1 MTTTEE
7 LMEYSDNTEMDPSIL
22 LIGKQLSS
30 CLIHEGVERFLID
43 AGPFLNGKA
52 VNIDK
57 DTLRRIFIALPKPS
71 NNFSYNV
78 PVYSNLD
85 DYQLDADDQFL
96 IPTPQEL
103 FKLALTHLSEAES
116 DLLAHKPNWHFEAAR
131 DFININF
138 EKDYEF
144 IDSAMVLV
152 PFVLENPQNLVY
164 EDAWWFANTLY
175 DTTVMVEGE
184 EQAIKTLYALIQLNE
199 SPSIQSFAYQKLVVI
214 NVFDGNIE
222 KAQEYF
228 DKAVQCDSSHPWI
241 PETRERLNAELHK
254 IKPKGVLKITVFI
267 VLIIFVIYQLNSG

>member
-1 MTTTEE
+1 MINTEW
-7 LMEYSDNTEMDPSIL
+7 LMEYSDNTEMDPTIL

-30 CLIHEGVERFLID
+30 CLMHEGVERFLID
-43 AGPFLNGKA
+43 AGPLLNGKA
-52 VNIDK
+52 VNINK

-71 NNFSYNV
+71 NNFSYKV
-78 PVYSNLD
+78 PAYSSLD
-85 DYQLDADDQFL
+85 DYQLDADDQLL

-152 PFVLENPQNLVY
+152 PFVLENPQDLVY

-184 EQAIKTLYALIQLNE
+184 EQAVKTLYALIQLNE

-228 DKAVQCDSSHPWI
+228 DKAVQCDSRHPWI

-254 IKPKGVLKITVFI
+254 LKPKGVLKITVFI
-267 VLIIFVIYQLNSG
+267 VLIIFVIYQLSSG

>member
-1 MTTTEE
+1 
-7 LMEYSDNTEMDPSIL
+7 MEYSDNTEMDPSIL

-71 NNFSYNV
+71 NNFSYDA

-85 DYQLDADDQFL
+85 DYQLDADDQLL
-96 IPTPQEL
+96 IPTPPEL

-152 PFVLENPQNLVY
+152 PFVLENPQDLVY

-199 SPSIQSFAYQKLVVI
+199 SPSIQSFAYQKLVAI

-241 PETRERLNAELHK
+241 PATRERLNAELHK
-254 IKPKGVLKITVFI
+254 LKPKEVLKITVFI
-267 VLIIFVIYQLNSG
+267 VLIIFVIYQLSSG